1 MARLRA
7 AERELRAAI
16 EDLIRLG
23 AIRSHVLVGDLGEL
37 IAARYYGAAATLHA
51 GLADELTASGA
62 RRRPRLK

>member
-37 IAARYYGAAATLHA
+37 IAARYYGV
-51 GLADELTASGA
+51 ELPPPFTPGWQTS
-62 RRRPRLK
+62 